1 MAGLLN
7 SVASQY
13 LFVGIWLLIPIIIEV
28 VPTLY
33 VYIRL
38 SLGIFWNWII
48 NLINKNKTINNNNDF
63 YLPEIDVV
71 IPVYNSADTLEAC
84 ILSVINSTYPI
95 DKIKITLVN
104 NKSTDDSFKKFQ
116 EIQSKYNHTMISWLD
131 AAQGK
136 SKALNMAMYNTHNK
150 YFIHVDSDGQ
160 LEENALLNMVKQ
172 FERDIDTVALTGII
186 LTQKELIKQQKS
198 KFIKIMDLLE
208 YHEYSSAFLV
218 ARNSEALSNNM
229 FTMSGAFSGFRRSEL
244 SSTFMFSSE
253 TVGEDT
259 HMTFQMR
266 DKGQVRLA
274 KDAIFYVEPI
284 DSFDTL
290 YRQRQ
295 RWQMGE
301 MQVIH
306 MFEKTGDISIWK
318 FFTNFMVRK
327 LMLDHTFV
335 FPRLIWFF
343 APAVLVAK
351 NFSGKTL
358 IVIYLSM
365 YFLYV
370 FISGLFFLL
379 AQIYLHKFQKEYK
392 FFVRSGVVLLLM
404 PIYKFILSWVLLA
417 ALLNGTN
424 HMQWRVRSIIDELS
438 TTGNLLKN
446 DAKRFAHM
454 LKDMK
459 NNLKN

>member
-13 LFVGIWLLIPIIIEV
+13 LFVGVWLLIPIMIEV

-33 VYIRL
+33 VYIKL
-38 SLGIFWNWII
+38 SIEMLWNWVS
-48 NLINKNKTINNNNDF
+48 NLISNRKKIEVNGT

-84 ILSVINSTYPI
+84 IISVINSTYPI

-104 NKSTDDSFKKFQ
+104 NKSTDESFKKFQ
-116 EIQSKYNHTMISWLD
+116 EIQSKYNHARISWLD

-160 LEENALLNMVKQ
+160 LEENALLNMVRQ
-172 FERDIDTVALTGII
+172 FEHENSTVALTGII
-186 LTQKELIKQQKS
+186 LTQKDLIRREKS
-198 KFIKIMDLLE
+198 KLIKIMDLLE

-218 ARNSEALSNNM
+218 GRNSESGSNSM
-229 FTMSGAFSGFRRSEL
+229 FTMSGAFSGFRRSAL

-266 DKGQVRLA
+266 NKGEVRLA
-274 KDAIFYVEPI
+274 KDAIFFVEPI

-301 MQVIH
+301 LQVIH
-306 MFEKTGDISIWK
+306 MFEKTGDISVWK
-318 FFTNFMVRK
+318 FFSNFMVRK
-327 LMLDHTFV
+327 LMLDHTLV

-343 APAVLVAK
+343 SPLVLLAK
-351 NFSGKTL
+351 NFSSKTL
-358 IVIYLSM
+358 IIIYISM

-379 AQIYLHKFQKEYK
+379 AQIYLRKFKSEYK
-392 FFVRSGVVLLLM
+392 FFVRSGIVILLM

-417 ALLNGTN
+417 ALLNGTDQ
-424 HMQWRVRSIIDELS
+424 MQWRVRSIIDELN
-438 TTGNLLKN
+438 TTGRLLKN
-446 DAKRFAHM
+446 DAKRFM
-454 LKDMK
+454 RL
-459 NNLKN
+459 LKNVKDNLSN